1 MLTAR
6 VDLSRNPC
14 GRHLELFV
22 LFIKILLYHPQV
34 KYKGELK
41 QPTSISDLPELKRVK
56 ENQKNISNVGTSQY
70 LSSVFNDI
78 KCVNMQMR
86 ELY

>member
-1 MLTAR
+1 MTPEIER
-6 VDLSRNPC
+6 VRRNQEQLSA
-14 GRHLELFV
+14 
-22 LFIKILLYHPQV
+22 V

-70 LSSVFNDI
+70 LSFVFNVI